1 MKVITI
7 VIIILLILSLIF
19 GGILWLQFDYTRNQ
33 LFAVS
38 TQLVTTEGQL
48 NITETEL
55 DVAREEL
62 GTTRTHLAAIEVG
75 LSNALVKLQTA
86 EVQLTG
92 TKNQLEKTES
102 LLSVAE
108 NQLEVTESQLSVVET
123 QLEKKKNEQLQMLSQ
138 YSSLSE
144 QVNLRFGIGEDS
156 QRFIIP
162 DNALVST
169 KASEIAGEYSQDINE
184 FWSDYMR
191 LYRWVVKNI
200 QYSLDSYLPFL
211 PVTMGGNLIWRSECW
226 KMPAETMEDGVGD
239 CEDMAVLLA
248 SLMLSYN
255 EGKYGVW
262 AVEIHN
268 ESTGHLAVAFPVAG
282 NKLTIL
288 DPAGNY
294 YTGYPAGYLM
304 SYDVDVAVSK
314 WLSHWKKEMPGAE
327 IGFTF
332 SNKIY
337 RQFSSSEEFI
347 NWVKD

>member
-1 MKVITI
+1 MKTTTI
-7 VIIILLILSLIF
+7 VTIILLILSLIF
-19 GGILWLQFDYTRNQ
+19 GGILWLQFDHTRNQ

-62 GTTRTHLAAIEVG
+62 GATKTHLAAIEVG
-75 LSNALVKLQTA
+75 LRNALVKLQTA
-86 EVQLTG
+86 EVQLTS

-108 NQLEVTESQLSVVET
+108 KQLEETESQLSAVAT
-123 QLEKKKNEQLQMLSQ
+123 QLETKKNEQLQMLSQ

-144 QVNLRFGIGEDS
+144 QVNLRFGQGEDS
-156 QRFIIP
+156 QSFVTP

-169 KASEIAGEYSQDINE
+169 EAREIAGEYSQDINE

-191 LYRWVVKNI
+191 LYRWVVNNVE
-200 QYSLDSYLPFL
+200 YSHDSYLPFL
-211 PVTMGGNLIWRSECW
+211 PVTMGGDLIWRSECW
-226 KMPAETMEDGVGD
+226 RMPAETLKDGVGD

-255 EGKYGVW
+255 NERFTVW
-262 AVEIHN
+262 ALEIN
-268 ESTGHLAVAFPVAG
+268 NGATAHLAVAFPVAG

-304 SYDVDVAVSK
+304 SYDVDVAVTK

-327 IGFTF
+327 ITFAF
-332 SNKIY
+332 SNKLY

-347 NWVKD
+347 NWVKG